1 MNGNL
6 DSFFYTDP
14 SQQSWL
20 QTHENVFILVAA
32 VLFVIVVTS
41 WIIFGDIASHRE
53 PEERR
58 FMAAAVSVALV
69 SSIALVTVVFTG
81 RIEDPTAA
89 EVVSSHYGI
98 EPRKVPCPDEAG
110 ECVSYMDKDGTETI
124 LRVAVGYRDDAN
136 DGWQVTVEK
145 LGSTSKESATK

>member
-6 DSFFYTDP
+6 DNFFYTDP

-20 QTHENVFILVAA
+20 QTHEDIQGWALLLLFIIAA
-32 VLFVIVVTS
+32 ISWLSFSKIWDLKGVLSKVVVTS
-41 WIIFGDIASHRE
+41 
-53 PEERR
+53 
-58 FMAAAVSVALV
+58 VTLV
-69 SSIALVTVVFTG
+69 STAALMFVYIAGNTK
-81 RIEDPTAA
+81 DPTPA

>member
-20 QTHENVFILVAA
+20 QTHEDIQGWIVFTLIVIAA
-32 VLFVIVVTS
+32 IS
-41 WIIFGDIASHRE
+41 WIALYSITDDWESKRVLSKVATTS
-53 PEERR
+53 
-58 FMAAAVSVALV
+58 AALV
-69 SSIALVTVVFTG
+69 STAALMFVLIAGHTK
-81 RIEDPTAA
+81 DPTPA

-110 ECVSYMDKDGTETI
+110 ECVSYMDKNGTETI